1 MLQVVLQ
8 MLLPAAVGAVVAT
21 FSAGNAGTE
30 SWCRKYL
37 GYSSQAR
44 CWWHWTLLPSSA
56 FGAAVAAVCAGA
68 GSTTLW

>member
-1 MLQVVLQ
+1 MLQVVLHL
-8 MLLPAAVGAVVAT
+8 LLPAAVGAVVAT
-21 FSAGNAGTE
+21 FSAGTE
-30 SWCRKYL
+30 SCCWKYL

-56 FGAAVAAVCAGA
+56 FGAGVAAVCAGA